1 MGSEGRKE
9 RKAEERGW
17 RGRRGEE
24 REERGERRG
33 KWERGGKGRG
43 GEKRK
48 GRRGGGRGEWGGKVK
63 MMIVQMPQQVMIN
76 EHWTEGKRRHNCVC
90 KSKLIGVLYL
100 LMITIFCNPISELAY
115 QGIH

>member
-1 MGSEGRKE
+1 M
-9 RKAEERGW
+9 
-17 RGRRGEE
+17 
-24 REERGERRG
+24 
-33 KWERGGKGRG
+33 G

-48 GRRGGGRGEWGGKVK
+48 REKRGREGRVGRKVK

-76 EHWTEGKRRHNCVC
+76 EHWTEGKGDITVC